1 MTGEED
7 VDAGEIASDSERYDF
22 GSVSTP
28 MEYFDNDFGEL
39 E

>member
-7 VDAGEIASDSERYDF
+7 IDAGEIASDPESYDF

>member
-7 VDAGEIASDSERYDF
+7 VDAGGIASDSESYDF
-22 GSVSTP
+22 GSVTTP
-28 MEYFDNDFGEL
+28 MEYLDNDFGEL